1 MFKFD
6 KARLVEVWDSTRG
19 NDAAVVESML
29 KNMFDVRYERDS
41 TAYTYYRLRAT
52 KKEVKLLS
60 NQLEALGYYSV
71 LMDNKYF
78 HIYERAQ

>member
-6 KARLVEVWDSTRG
+6 KARFVEVWNSTKG
-19 NDAAVVESML
+19 KDAAVVESML
-29 KNMFDVRYERDS
+29 KNMFDVRYEHDS

-52 KKEVKLLS
+52 RKEVKLLS

>member
-1 MFKFD
+1 MLRTNRERF
-6 KARLVEVWDSTRG
+6 VEVWDSTRG
-19 NDAAVVESML
+19 HDAAVVESML
-29 KNMFDVRYERDS
+29 KNMFDVRYEHDS

-52 KKEVKLLS
+52 RKEVKLLS